1 MLLTEEHFELFKK
14 FRVKAM
20 GDKLREMVEDESYDE
35 LTFEQKMVL
44 LVEAE
49 DSARRSRKVAKLVK
63 EAGFKDASACVE
75 DVLYLPGRTL
85 SKDRIAR
92 YAECAWVENCE
103 VVVVISKTGCGKSF
117 LTQALGNAACR
128 RLIPV
133 RYTRLAGICDDL
145 NRARAAADDSYFEK
159 MDGYKSV
166 DLLIIDDFMTTPITT
181 QNSIDLFEIMEA
193 REGRQ
198 LHDHRVP
205 ARAERVVPA
214 HRGGADG
221 RLDPQPHRHRRA
233 IHRPGRAEHARPPC
247 KEEGDDLAG
256 GDPAV
261 PK

>member
-193 REGRQ
+193 REGRRATIIASQ
-198 LHDHRVP
+198 LEPNEWYLRIEGELMADSILNRIATGARFIDLEGPNMRDHL
-205 ARAERVVPA
+205 AKK
-214 HRGGADG
+214 
-221 RLDPQPHRHRRA
+221 
-233 IHRPGRAEHARPPC
+233 
-247 KEEGDDLAG
+247 KET
-256 GDPAV
+256 V
-261 PK
+261 

>member
-103 VVVVISKTGCGKSF
+103 VVVVIEDRLWQELSDAGARQRGVP
-117 LTQALGNAACR
+117 QAHTRALHPPGGNLR
-128 RLIPV
+128 RPQP
-133 RYTRLAGICDDL
+133 RTRG
-145 NRARAAADDSYFEK
+145 RR
-159 MDGYKSV
+159 
-166 DLLIIDDFMTTPITT
+166 
-181 QNSIDLFEIMEA
+181 
-193 REGRQ
+193 RQ
-198 LHDHRVP
+198 LLR
-205 ARAERVVPA
+205 E
-214 HRGGADG
+214 DG
-221 RLDPQPHRHRRA
+221 R
-233 IHRPGRAEHARPPC
+233 
-247 KEEGDDLAG
+247 
-256 GDPAV
+256 V
-261 PK
+261 